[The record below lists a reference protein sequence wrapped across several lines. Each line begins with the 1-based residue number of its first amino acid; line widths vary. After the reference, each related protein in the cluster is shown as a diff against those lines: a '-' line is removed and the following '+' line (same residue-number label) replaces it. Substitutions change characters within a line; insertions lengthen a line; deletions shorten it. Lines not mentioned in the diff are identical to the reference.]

1 MSIYR
6 IYTQGGAWFPRG
18 LCCLSHSST
27 ALFGRAFAQL
37 LSKISQKA
45 RTNALR
51 YEPGSER
58 ASATDRRP
66 QRFPNRELHPA
77 FPNRAGFSSPCPSDP
92 RPSLLSPARAPRR
105 DRGGHAAPRRPRPR
119 RVSWR
124 ARGARPPPPAAR
136 GARPPPP
143 ADPAPVQRIRLRR
156 GRSGTGAADPTPAT
170 VLTSSS
176 LARLPSSGSEGR
188 APAALSSPS
197 AGTTP

>member
-1 MSIYR
+1 VE
-6 IYTQGGAWFPRG
+6 TKGV
-18 LCCLSHSST
+18 
-27 ALFGRAFAQL
+27 FGRAFAQL

-51 YEPGSER
+51 YEPASER

-124 ARGARPPPPAAR
+124 ARGARPPPPAAHGARPPPPAVAR

-143 ADPAPVQRIRLRR
+143 ADPAPVQRIQH
-156 GRSGTGAADPTPAT
+156 GSGGSDSGAADPARERRIR
-170 VLTSSS
+170 LRRRSSPPLLW
-176 LARLPSSGSEGR
+176 LASPPLPSPPLR
-188 APAALSSPS
+188 RI
-197 AGTTP
+197 

>member
-1 MSIYR
+1 M
-6 IYTQGGAWFPRG
+6 
-18 LCCLSHSST
+18 

-45 RTNALR
+45 HTNALR
-51 YEPGSER
+51 YEPASER

-66 QRFPNRELHPA
+66 QRFSNRELDPA

-124 ARGARPPPPAAR
+124 ARGARPPPPAVASCR
-136 GARPPPP
+136 SRPPPP
-143 ADPAPVQRIRLRR
+143 TVAALVLGSGRSGSGAADPARERRIRLRR
-156 GRSGTGAADPTPAT
+156 GRSGTGAADSTPAT

-176 LARLPSSGSEGR
+176 LARLPSPPLR
-188 APAALSSPS
+188 RI
-197 AGTTP
+197 

>member
-1 MSIYR
+1 V
-6 IYTQGGAWFPRG
+6 
-18 LCCLSHSST
+18 
-27 ALFGRAFAQL
+27 FGRAFAQL

-51 YEPGSER
+51 YEPASER

-124 ARGARPPPPAAR
+124 ARGARPPPPA
-136 GARPPPP
+136 
-143 ADPAPVQRIRLRR
+143 DPAPVQRIQH
-156 GRSGTGAADPTPAT
+156 GSGGSDSGAADPARERRIR
-170 VLTSSS
+170 LRRRSSPPLLW
-176 LARLPSSGSEGR
+176 LASPPLPSAGSEGR